1 MSAGIHIED
10 SPVFIGPLS
19 DSLSVWL
26 RSKNFSAVF
35 VLSDNNTNRYCF
47 SYLPKSL
54 EDYAPVHSFVI
65 EPGESRKNLDTCA
78 IIWSEMKNAGLDR
91 KALVVN
97 LGGGVIGDMG
107 GFCAVTWKRG
117 VEFIQIPTTLLAM
130 TDAAIGGKTGVDF
143 DGIKNAVGVIRQPA
157 AVFTDPFFLKTLP
170 DRELRSGMAEIFK
183 HAAISGELSSGWINS
198 LARFE
203 SSEPDWIEILTRSV
217 SVKTDIVRKDPE
229 EKGVRMLLN
238 MGHTIGHAIESV
250 FIDSSHPLT
259 HGEAIA
265 VGMICESYIAQLHKI
280 TVPDKDLLTDYL
292 LKIFELP
299 QLSGELTE
307 TLWHLMLQ
315 DKKNASGNVR
325 ITLPDAPRSM
335 RVLNISRSDLERGL
349 EYYNSLI

>member
-203 SSEPDWIEILTRSV
+203 SFEPDWTEILTRSV
-217 SVKTDIVRKDPE
+217 SVKTDIVRDDPE
-229 EKGVRMLLN
+229 EKGVRMLLH
-238 MGHTIGHAIESV
+238 GSV
-250 FIDSSHPLT
+250 DGWNRERHFR
-259 HGEAIA
+259 
-265 VGMICESYIAQLHKI
+265 
-280 TVPDKDLLTDYL
+280 
-292 LKIFELP
+292 
-299 QLSGELTE
+299 
-307 TLWHLMLQ
+307 WR
-315 DKKNASGNVR
+315 VR
-325 ITLPDAPRSM
+325 
-335 RVLNISRSDLERGL
+335 
-349 EYYNSLI
+349 